1 MSTSA
6 HVLDFKSA
14 TLYAVRL
21 VLHSADT
28 DALLAAL
35 EQRMSDMGSFF
46 DDEPVVIDALRL
58 TTPPDWTALAKAL
71 AAHRLPLIGVAAP
84 SAQHDSVRAAGLTPV
99 SLASG
104 GGNRAPA
111 TDTLTAASP
120 AADAPVP
127 DTPALEAV
135 AQVGVAQTHPAPA
148 SQEAADPAAPAAETH
163 ASEQDAH
170 ADVTPQ
176 ATLILDRSLRS
187 GQKVYARGAD
197 LIVIGQVSPGAEV
210 IADGS
215 IHVYGPLRGKAM
227 AGARGDTS
235 ARIFTTQLDAE
246 LVAVAGVYRVVDTR
260 LPADVLNRPATVRLA
275 GDALQVEPL
284 PI

>member
-1 MSTSA
+1 MTPSA

-28 DALLAAL
+28 GTLLAAL
-35 EQRMSDMGSFF
+35 EQRMSDMGNFF

-58 TTPPDWTALAKAL
+58 TDMPDWAALAQAL

-84 SAQHDSVRAAGLTPV
+84 TAQHEHVRAAGLTPV

-104 GGNRAPA
+104 ASSRAPA
-111 TDTLTAASP
+111 
-120 AADAPVP
+120 V
-127 DTPALEAV
+127 DTPAVEAV
-135 AQVGVAQTHPAPA
+135 AQAGVAETPPPATD
-148 SQEAADPAAPAAETH
+148 DPAVATQAETQ
-163 ASEQDAH
+163 ADARPDALDTN
-170 ADVTPQ
+170 ADTDTAPH

-227 AGARGDTS
+227 AGARGDTA

-260 LPADVLNRPATVRLA
+260 LPADVLNRPATVRLV

-284 PI
+284 PV